1 MYMKK
6 ILLSSFTFLTLL
18 GSAQTLTQANH
29 APAVGNP
36 IYATYQCDSAGISP
50 GGSGAGQN
58 WNYAITEHLS
68 VLSTYTTSASSNIA
82 FNPADVS
89 VSSAANNTVYYKSSS
104 SVLDYYGGD
113 ISIAAF
119 DLNVKYTS
127 PAVVA
132 IYPMSLNSTTT
143 SATSGSVNVI
153 SPLATS
159 GTFNGSCVVTADA
172 TGTLTLP
179 AKTFTNVIR
188 VVTSQTLSASIAG
201 GATVNLLVYDYYS
214 TDASKAPILTI
225 NTSTISSLI
234 GGTSTQT
241 IVSVQKN
248 YDVVGLNEAQK
259 TKIELSVFPNPA
271 SHVINFNTHGTEAFK
286 VTVFDMT
293 GKLVSAELMDM
304 GKAKMNTSNF
314 TSGVYTYLVSD
325 KNNQILTSGKF
336 NISK

>member
-1 MYMKK
+1 MYMKN
-6 ILLSSFTFLTLL
+6 LLLLSFTFLTLL

-36 IYATYQCDSAGISP
+36 IYAMYQCDSAGISP

-68 VLSTYTTSASSNIA
+68 ILNTYTTNASSNVA

-89 VSSAANNTVYYKSSS
+89 VSSATNNTVYYKSSPS
-104 SVLDYYGGD
+104 ALNYYGGD

-153 SPLATS
+153 SPLPTS

-188 VVTSQTLSASIAG
+188 VVTSQTLSANIAG

-248 YDVVGLNEAQK
+248 YDVVGLNEFQK
-259 TKIELSVFPNPA
+259 SNIELSVFPNP
-271 SHVINFNTHGTEAFK
+271 STNVVNFSTSSLEADK
-286 VTVFDMT
+286 VSVFDIT
-293 GKLVSAELMDM
+293 GKIIATEVMEM
-304 GKAKMNTSNF
+304 GKAKMNTANF
-314 TSGVYTYLVSD
+314 ANGVYLYQVTD
-325 KNNQILTSGKF
+325 KNNQILTTDKF
-336 NISK
+336 NVNK